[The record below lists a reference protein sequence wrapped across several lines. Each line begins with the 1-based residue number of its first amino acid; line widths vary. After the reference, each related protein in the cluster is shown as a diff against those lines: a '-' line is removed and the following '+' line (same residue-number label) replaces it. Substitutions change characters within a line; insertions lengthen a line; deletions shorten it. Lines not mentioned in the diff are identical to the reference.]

1 MTLFRLVQFELMSEK
16 LKTSSRW
23 VVASGEKVS
32 NLEELPLAGD
42 IDTSHLMMFDNSCLM
57 TMIRG
62 DDIGQ

>member
-42 IDTSHLMMFDNSCLM
+42 IDNDT
-57 TMIRG
+57 
-62 DDIGQ
+62 